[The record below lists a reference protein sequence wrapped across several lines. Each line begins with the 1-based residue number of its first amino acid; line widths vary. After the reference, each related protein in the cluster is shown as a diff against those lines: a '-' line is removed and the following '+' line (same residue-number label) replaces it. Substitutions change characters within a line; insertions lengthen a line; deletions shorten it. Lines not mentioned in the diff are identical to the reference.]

1 MQPNYKNWM
10 PKGMVFLALSGSVAC
25 MILFFV
31 FNRVEM
37 PSAGTLKAVLK
48 IVFLVLCIGLALV
61 TIWLW
66 QLHRAFSYNG
76 TRQMSKQIIEGVS
89 AYVTIP
95 ENGKGLDVGCG
106 SGALTIAVA
115 KRNPKVQVVGID
127 RWGGE
132 YASYSRSLCEENA
145 AAEGVG
151 NAYFIKGN
159 ALKLD
164 FDNGTFD
171 AVFSNYV
178 YHNIPSRNR
187 QAILLETLRVLK
199 KGGTFTIHDIFA
211 RALYGDMR
219 SFMQKL
225 KDMGYEKVEM
235 IDTTNGMFMTPWEAT
250 WMLCRGSA
258 ILTGKK

>member
-1 MQPNYKNWM
+1 MQPDYKNWM
-10 PKGMVFLALSGSVAC
+10 PKGMVLLALSGSVAC
-25 MILFFV
+25 LILFFV

-89 AYVTIP
+89 AYITIL

-115 KRNPKVQVVGID
+115 KRNTKAQVIGVD

-151 NAYFIKGN
+151 NAFFIKGN

-219 SFMQKL
+219 NFMQKL
-225 KDMGYEKVEM
+225 KDIGYEKVEM

-250 WMLCRGSA
+250 WMFCRGSA

>member
-1 MQPNYKNWM
+1 
-10 PKGMVFLALSGSVAC
+10 MVLLALSGSVAC
-25 MILFFV
+25 LIIFCI
-31 FNRVEM
+31 FNVLEM
-37 PSAGTLKAVLK
+37 PTASTLKIVLK
-48 IVFLVLCIGLALV
+48 IIFLILTIALALV
-61 TIWLW
+61 TLWLW
-66 QLHRAFSYNG
+66 LLHRAFSYNG

-95 ENGKGLDVGCG
+95 EHGKGLDVGCG

-115 KRNPKVQVVGID
+115 KRNPKTLMVGID

-132 YASYSRSLCEENA
+132 YASYSRALCEKNA

-151 NAYFIKGN
+151 NTIFIKGN

-164 FDNGTFD
+164 FDDGTFD
-171 AVFSNYV
+171 TVCSNYV

-199 KGGTFTIHDIFA
+199 KGGTFAIHDIFA
-211 RALYGDMR
+211 RALYGDMNA
-219 SFMQKL
+219 FMQKL
-225 KDMGYEKVEM
+225 KDMGYERVEM

>member
-1 MQPNYKNWM
+1 
-10 PKGMVFLALSGSVAC
+10 MVLLALSGSVAC
-25 MILFFV
+25 LIIFCI
-31 FNRVEM
+31 FNVLEM
-37 PSAGTLKAVLK
+37 PTASTLKIVLK
-48 IVFLVLCIGLALV
+48 IIFLILTIALALV
-61 TIWLW
+61 TLWLW
-66 QLHRAFSYNG
+66 LLHRAFSYNG
-76 TRQMSKQIIEGVS
+76 TRQMAKQIIEGVS
-89 AYVTIP
+89 TCVAIP
-95 ENGKGLDVGCG
+95 EHGKGLDVGCG

-115 KRNPKVQVVGID
+115 KRNPKTLMVGID

-132 YASYSRSLCEENA
+132 YASYSRALCEKNA

-151 NAYFIKGN
+151 NTIFIKGN

-164 FDNGTFD
+164 FDDGTFD
-171 AVFSNYV
+171 TVCSNYV

-199 KGGTFTIHDIFA
+199 KGGTFAIHDIFA
-211 RALYGDMR
+211 RALYGDMNA
-219 SFMQKL
+219 FMQKL
-225 KDMGYEKVEM
+225 KDMGYERVEM